1 VRLREGGDSGKP
13 LVISDPDAPASEELL
28 AIAAALPPNKRSL
41 VGKRLT
47 LLT

>member
-13 LVISDPDAPASEELL
+13 LVISDPDASASEELL
-28 AIAAALPPNKRSL
+28 AIAAALPPVTRSL
-41 VGKRLT
+41 VGRRLN